1 MPTLAT
7 QVKRIIKNIGY
18 AYNEVGRMGGTV
30 PPHGFQNSENL
41 SNAIKTIPQGEIPP
55 EPPPPQIPPPQDNDF
70 FIAIAYSV
78 FGDRIENPVYEYG
91 YILSTDTTALITQ
104 GTDANFMRSI
114 TVRSTPDSSDSI
126 TIQSQ
131 QVIAMFF
138 GSRFNL
144 TLLPQGWLRRIGGW
158 RQIVEIPEGVVTT
171 SSQCFGYLSQSV
183 VGFKFPNSLRTVG
196 DWNFSAYSAR
206 ITGQNSFH
214 NAEIDF
220 GEGVTT
226 IGEGV
231 LHGVTCYT
239 KPLKIP
245 ESIRTIG
252 GSFFTGALHYNHPIV
267 IPEKTDTVTFTCP
280 QGSNVNNFQ
289 DLRSFNHDIKLPSNI
304 RFTALGTGTTFASL
318 FNGAWAFTSNV
329 TCDMPTAEINR
340 MQGGSFSGVLGSR
353 IHVAGFT
360 VDGLTASTFMT
371 RLPSGTNPA
380 RTVTARTL
388 PVLAQFI
395 EDLPQVFHDNSS
407 GEEHTFPLSQIDMC
421 RLLENPELIA
431 CAISKNWTLGG
442 VNYDL

>member
-144 TLLPQGWLRRIGGW
+144 TLLPQGLAVRRPP
-158 RQIVEIPEGVVTT
+158 R
-171 SSQCFGYLSQSV
+171 
-183 VGFKFPNSLRTVG
+183 RT
-196 DWNFSAYSAR
+196 
-206 ITGQNSFH
+206 H
-214 NAEIDF
+214 
-220 GEGVTT
+220 
-226 IGEGV
+226 
-231 LHGVTCYT
+231 
-239 KPLKIP
+239 
-245 ESIRTIG
+245 
-252 GSFFTGALHYNHPIV
+252 IV
-267 IPEKTDTVTFTCP
+267 IFM
-280 QGSNVNNFQ
+280 
-289 DLRSFNHDIKLPSNI
+289 R
-304 RFTALGTGTTFASL
+304 ATGITML
-318 FNGAWAFTSNV
+318 
-329 TCDMPTAEINR
+329 
-340 MQGGSFSGVLGSR
+340 
-353 IHVAGFT
+353 
-360 VDGLTASTFMT
+360 
-371 RLPSGTNPA
+371 
-380 RTVTARTL
+380 
-388 PVLAQFI
+388 
-395 EDLPQVFHDNSS
+395 
-407 GEEHTFPLSQIDMC
+407 
-421 RLLENPELIA
+421 
-431 CAISKNWTLGG
+431 
-442 VNYDL
+442 